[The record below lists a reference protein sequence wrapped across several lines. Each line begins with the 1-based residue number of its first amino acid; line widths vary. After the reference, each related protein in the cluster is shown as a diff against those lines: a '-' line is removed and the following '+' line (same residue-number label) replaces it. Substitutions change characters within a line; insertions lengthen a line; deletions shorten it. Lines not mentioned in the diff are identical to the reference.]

1 MFFSLEKKRDGEQKK
16 KRGISGSYVSKGTAT
31 TIVSMSLLAQ
41 VDCSIIQRES
51 FFFFSLKKESLA
63 NKRER
68 EGVRCNEFKKH
79 RCVLCVSFSS
89 IPISCAF
96 SPQLFPISR
105 VARGTAR

>member
-16 KRGISGSYVSKGTAT
+16 KRNFWQLRVKRDRHHHRLYESTRSSG
-31 TIVSMSLLAQ
+31 LLNHTE
-41 VDCSIIQRES
+41 RE